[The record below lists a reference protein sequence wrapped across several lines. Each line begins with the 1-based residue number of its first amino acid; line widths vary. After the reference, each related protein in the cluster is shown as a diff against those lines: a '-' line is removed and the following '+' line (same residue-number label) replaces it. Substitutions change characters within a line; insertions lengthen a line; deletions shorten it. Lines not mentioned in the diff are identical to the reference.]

1 MYRRYDEEARER
13 GSTEAS
19 REQDL
24 AVRYADSIADNHP
37 PRTVTTS
44 NLIDL

>member
-1 MYRRYDEEARER
+1 MTYRRNKREEE
-13 GSTEAS
+13 SSEAL

-24 AVRYADSIADNHP
+24 AICYADSIADNHP
-37 PRTVTTS
+37 PRAAS